1 MIVKL
6 LEKERCKFEHIF
18 HRSGKFHCFTCELSD
33 RRDAI
38 EKLKLAG
45 TEALF
50 CGDEGE
56 KASEENAIEFE
67 EASEEC
73 LREEDNANE

>member
-1 MIVKL
+1 MIVNL

-18 HRSGKFHCFTCELSD
+18 HRNGKFHCFTAELSD

-38 EKLKLAG
+38 EKLKLA
-45 TEALF
+45 TMKALF
-50 CGDEGE
+50 CRDEGE
-56 KASEENAIEFE
+56 EASEENADELE

-73 LREEDNANE
+73 SREEDDANE